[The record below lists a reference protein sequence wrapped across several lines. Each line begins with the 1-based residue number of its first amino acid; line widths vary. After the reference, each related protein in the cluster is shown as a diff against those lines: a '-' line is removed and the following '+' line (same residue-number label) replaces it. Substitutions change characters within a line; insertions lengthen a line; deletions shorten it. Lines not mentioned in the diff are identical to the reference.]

1 MSCGDP
7 HEVPCSEVLEQ
18 VYLYLDQ
25 EQDAEHHGQIRIHLD
40 ECAPCLR
47 EFGLEQAVKALVARC
62 CGGDIPPDDLRERV
76 MLRIQEV
83 RIEIDHVE
91 FRAD

>member
-7 HEVPCSEVLEQ
+7 HETPCIDVLAA
-18 VYLYLDQ
+18 VYLYLDG
-25 EQDAEHHGQIRIHLD
+25 EQDGQHYDEIRFHLD

-47 EFGLEQAVKALVARC
+47 QYGLEQAVKALVARC
-62 CGGDIPPDDLRERV
+62 CGADPVPVDLRERV

-83 RIEIDHVE
+83 RLEIDHAEYRV
-91 FRAD
+91 D